1 MTRSEAEGL
10 LDPFGLKENG
20 VKKAFRKAALY
31 WHPDKGG
38 DAEMFAKMV
47 EARDVLLEKE
57 NIWDAFAYMKP
68 EGPFAGPFGQHF
80 RAPSSHSYKNF
91 WRENYEQRKK
101 EESQQAQARGRN
113 TWNTRNATQ
122 EGAER
127 LREYLRGYGKTGK
140 FTFMLNGEKFDIFV

>member
-47 EARDVLLEKE
+47 EARDVLLEEKE
-57 NIWDAFAYMKP
+57 QGFDEDAFAYMMR
-68 EGPFAGPFGQHF
+68 GWGNSFGQQRF
-80 RAPSSHSYKNF
+80 RNVR
-91 WRENYEQRKK
+91 REKGPPR
-101 EESQQAQARGRN
+101 ARN
-113 TWNTRNATQ
+113 TATTAEKA
-122 EGAER
+122 EGY
-127 LREYLRGYGKTGK
+127 REYLRSYGRTGK
-140 FTFMLNGEKFDIFV
+140 FTFTVNGEKFDIFV